1 MSPTYSEYLR
11 LEELLKLQTGIK
23 YDKRKIS
30 NDELHFILVH
40 QNFELWF
47 KLIINELKCT
57 RDILSSAYVEET
69 KLPQAVHHMA
79 RVIET
84 FKLMAQQ
91 WKVMET
97 LEPQDFLN
105 FRDELGTASGF
116 ESFQMR
122 EMESLMGK
130 KWIDGKPA
138 GKDDDSTKSLY
149 EVTCEWLE
157 RTPIQGSTPKSKNDE
172 ENVNNFINN
181 YLKAHKAVYP
191 DTNQEAIDF
200 FDEDPSL
207 RRRRAGL
214 IFIESYRDL
223 PLLAWPRKLISTL
236 IELEESMILWRSSHA
251 RMVERMIGRRIG
263 TGGSSGVD
271 YLDMTTKYRVFI
283 ESYRELPLLAW
294 PRKLISTLI
303 ELEES
308 MILWRSAHARMVERM
323 IGRRIGTGGSS
334 GVDYLDMTTKYRV
347 FIDLWSV
354 RSVLIKKEALP
365 PLQNPD
371 FYEFK
376 GE

>member
-11 LEELLKLQTGIK
+11 LEELLKLQTGVK
-23 YDKRKIS
+23 GGKRSIS

-47 KLIINELKCT
+47 KLIINELRST
-57 RDILSSAYVEET
+57 RDILASDYVEET
-69 KLPQAVHHMA
+69 KLPQAVHHMN

-84 FKLMAQQ
+84 FNLMAQQ

-116 ESFQMR
+116 ESIQMR
-122 EMESLMGK
+122 EMEALMGK

-138 GKDDDSTKSLY
+138 GKDDSNEKSLY
-149 EVTCEWLE
+149 EVTCDWLE
-157 RTPIQGSTPKSKNDE
+157 RTPIQGSTSASPDDE
-172 ENVNNFINN
+172 NQVNGFISE
-181 YLKAHKAVYP
+181 YLAAHKKLYP
-191 DTNQEAIDF
+191 DTHQDAVTF
-200 FDEDPSL
+200 FEEDSSL

-214 IFIESYRDL
+214 
-223 PLLAWPRKLISTL
+223 
-236 IELEESMILWRSSHA
+236 
-251 RMVERMIGRRIG
+251 
-263 TGGSSGVD
+263 
-271 YLDMTTKYRVFI
+271 VFI

>member
-11 LEELLKLQTGIK
+11 LEELLKLQTGVK
-23 YDKRKIS
+23 GGKRSIS

-47 KLIINELKCT
+47 KLIINELRST
-57 RDILSSAYVEET
+57 RDILASDYVEET
-69 KLPQAVHHMA
+69 KLPQAVHHMN

-122 EMESLMGK
+122 EMEALMGK

-138 GKDDDSTKSLY
+138 GKDDSNEKSLY
-149 EVTCEWLE
+149 EVTCDWLQ
-157 RTPIQGSTPKSKNDE
+157 RTPIQGSTSTSPDDE
-172 ENVNNFINN
+172 NQVNGFISE
-181 YLKAHKAVYP
+181 YLAAHKKLYP
-191 DTNQEAIDF
+191 DTHQDAVTF
-200 FDEDPSL
+200 FEEDSSL

-214 IFIESYRDL
+214 
-223 PLLAWPRKLISTL
+223 
-236 IELEESMILWRSSHA
+236 
-251 RMVERMIGRRIG
+251 
-263 TGGSSGVD
+263 
-271 YLDMTTKYRVFI
+271 VFI

>member
-1 MSPTYSEYLR
+1 MSTTYSEYLR
-11 LEELLKLQTGIK
+11 LEELLKLQTGVK
-23 YDKRKIS
+23 GETRQIS

-57 RDILSSAYVEET
+57 RDILSSEYVEET
-69 KLPQAVHHMA
+69 HLPQAVHHMN

-84 FKLMAQQ
+84 FKLMSMQ

-122 EMESLMGK
+122 ELESLMGMK
-130 KWIDGKPA
+130 YIDGKPI
-138 GKDDDSTKSLY
+138 GKENTLDNDSLY
-149 EVTCEWLE
+149 SVTCKWLE
-157 RTPIQGSTPKSKNDE
+157 RTPIQGSTPETSEDKTQI
-172 ENVNNFINN
+172 NNFIND
-181 YLKAHKAVYP
+181 YLGAHKELYP
-191 DTNQEAIDF
+191 DTNQDAIDF
-200 FDEDPSL
+200 FEGDTLL

-214 IFIESYRDL
+214 VFIESYREL

-251 RMVERMIGRRIG
+251 RMVERMIGRR
-263 TGGSSGVD
+263 V
-271 YLDMTTKYRVFI
+271 
-283 ESYRELPLLAW
+283 
-294 PRKLISTLI
+294 
-303 ELEES
+303 
-308 MILWRSAHARMVERM
+308 
-323 IGRRIGTGGSS
+323 GTGGSS

-354 RSVLIKKEALP
+354 RSVLLKKEALP
-365 PLQNPD
+365 TLKNPD

-376 GE
+376 GK

>member
-11 LEELLKLQTGIK
+11 LEELLKLQTGVK
-23 YDKRKIS
+23 GGNKSIS

-47 KLIINELKCT
+47 KLIINELRST
-57 RDILSSAYVEET
+57 RDILASDYVEET
-69 KLPQAVHHMA
+69 KLPQAVHHMN

-84 FKLMAQQ
+84 FHLMAQQ

-116 ESFQMR
+116 ESIQMR
-122 EMESLMGK
+122 EMEALMGK

-138 GKDDDSTKSLY
+138 GKDDSTEKSLY
-149 EVTCEWLE
+149 EVTCDWLE
-157 RTPIQGSTPKSKNDE
+157 RTPIQGSNSENQVND
-172 ENVNNFINN
+172 FISE
-181 YLKAHKAVYP
+181 YLAAHKKLYP
-191 DTNQEAIDF
+191 DTHQDAVTF
-200 FDEDPSL
+200 FEEDSSL

-214 IFIESYRDL
+214 VFIESYREL

-283 ESYRELPLLAW
+283 
-294 PRKLISTLI
+294 
-303 ELEES
+303 
-308 MILWRSAHARMVERM
+308 
-323 IGRRIGTGGSS
+323 
-334 GVDYLDMTTKYRV
+334 
-347 FIDLWSV
+347 DLWSV

-365 PLQNPD
+365 PLKNSD

>member
-11 LEELLKLQTGIK
+11 LEELLKLQTGIDGDEK
-23 YDKRKIS
+23 KLS

-57 RDILSSAYVEET
+57 RDILDSNYVEET
-69 KLPQAVHHMA
+69 SLPQAVHHMT

-84 FKLMAQQ
+84 FKLMSQQ

-130 KWIDGKPA
+130 KWIDGKPI
-138 GKDDDSTKSLY
+138 GKDESTEKSLY
-149 EVTCEWLE
+149 EVTCDWLQ
-157 RTPIQGSTPKSKNDE
+157 RTPIQGSTPDSSNDNE
-172 ENVNNFINN
+172 EVNTFIKQ
-181 YLKAHKAVYP
+181 YIEAHKNLYP
-191 DTNQEAIDF
+191 DTNQEAMDF
-200 FDEDPSL
+200 FEQDSVL

-214 IFIESYRDL
+214 IFIESYREL
-223 PLLAWPRKLISTL
+223 PLLSWPRKLISTL

-251 RMVERMIGRRIG
+251 RMVERI
-263 TGGSSGVD
+263 
-271 YLDMTTKYRVFI
+271 
-283 ESYRELPLLAW
+283 
-294 PRKLISTLI
+294 
-303 ELEES
+303 
-308 MILWRSAHARMVERM
+308 

-354 RSVLIKKEALP
+354 RSILIKKEALP
-365 PLQNPD
+365 ALKNPE
-371 FYEFK
+371 FYGFK

>member
-11 LEELLKLQTGIK
+11 LEELLKLQTGVK
-23 YDKRKIS
+23 GGKRSIS

-47 KLIINELKCT
+47 KLIINELRST
-57 RDILSSAYVEET
+57 RDILASDYVEET
-69 KLPQAVHHMA
+69 KLPQAVHHMN

-84 FKLMAQQ
+84 FHLMAQQ

-116 ESFQMR
+116 ESIQMR
-122 EMESLMGK
+122 EMEALMGK

-138 GKDDDSTKSLY
+138 GKDDSTEKSLY
-149 EVTCEWLE
+149 EVTCDWLE
-157 RTPIQGSTPKSKNDE
+157 RTPIQGSNSENQVND
-172 ENVNNFINN
+172 FISE
-181 YLKAHKAVYP
+181 YLAAHKKLYP
-191 DTNQEAIDF
+191 DTHQDAVTF
-200 FDEDPSL
+200 FEEDSSL

-214 IFIESYRDL
+214 VFIESYREL

-283 ESYRELPLLAW
+283 
-294 PRKLISTLI
+294 
-303 ELEES
+303 
-308 MILWRSAHARMVERM
+308 
-323 IGRRIGTGGSS
+323 
-334 GVDYLDMTTKYRV
+334 
-347 FIDLWSV
+347 DLWSV

-365 PLQNPD
+365 PLKNSD

>member
-11 LEELLKLQTGIK
+11 LEELLKLQTGVK
-23 YDKRKIS
+23 GGKRSIS

-47 KLIINELKCT
+47 KLIINELRST
-57 RDILSSAYVEET
+57 RDILASDYVEET
-69 KLPQAVHHMA
+69 KLPQAVHHMN

-84 FKLMAQQ
+84 FNLMAQQ

-122 EMESLMGK
+122 EMEALMGK

-138 GKDDDSTKSLY
+138 GKDDSNEKSLY
-149 EVTCEWLE
+149 EVTCDWLE
-157 RTPIQGSTPKSKNDE
+157 RTPIQGSTSASPDDE
-172 ENVNNFINN
+172 NQVNGFISE
-181 YLKAHKAVYP
+181 YLAAHKKLYP
-191 DTNQEAIDF
+191 DTHQDAVTF
-200 FDEDPSL
+200 FEEDSSL

-214 IFIESYRDL
+214 
-223 PLLAWPRKLISTL
+223 
-236 IELEESMILWRSSHA
+236 
-251 RMVERMIGRRIG
+251 
-263 TGGSSGVD
+263 
-271 YLDMTTKYRVFI
+271 VFI

-354 RSVLIKKEALP
+354 RSVLIKKEAFP

>member
-1 MSPTYSEYLR
+1 MSPTYGEYLR
-11 LEELLKLQTGIK
+11 IDELLSLQTGLK
-23 YDKRKIS
+23 DDKRKIS

-47 KLIINELKCT
+47 KLVINELKCT
-57 RDILSSAYVEET
+57 RDILASDYVEET
-69 KLPQAVHHMA
+69 SLPQAVHHMT

-84 FKLMAQQ
+84 FKLMSQQ

-122 EMESLMGK
+122 ELESLMGK
-130 KWIDGKPA
+130 KWIDGKPI
-138 GKDDDSTKSLY
+138 GKDESTEKSLY
-149 EVTCEWLE
+149 EVTCDWLQ
-157 RTPIQGSTPKSKNDE
+157 RTPIQGSTPDSSNDNE
-172 ENVNNFINN
+172 EVNTFIKQ
-181 YLKAHKAVYP
+181 YLEAHKNLYP
-191 DTNQEAIDF
+191 DTNQEAMDF
-200 FDEDPSL
+200 FEQDSVL

-214 IFIESYRDL
+214 IFIESYREL
-223 PLLAWPRKLISTL
+223 PLLSWPRKLISTL

-251 RMVERMIGRRIG
+251 RMVERI
-263 TGGSSGVD
+263 
-271 YLDMTTKYRVFI
+271 
-283 ESYRELPLLAW
+283 
-294 PRKLISTLI
+294 
-303 ELEES
+303 
-308 MILWRSAHARMVERM
+308 

-354 RSVLIKKEALP
+354 RSILIKKEALP
-365 PLQNPD
+365 PLKNPE
-371 FYEFK
+371 FYGFK

>member
-11 LEELLKLQTGIK
+11 LEELLKLQTGVK
-23 YDKRKIS
+23 GGKRSIS

-47 KLIINELKCT
+47 KLIINELRST
-57 RDILSSAYVEET
+57 RDILASDYVEET
-69 KLPQAVHHMA
+69 KLPQAVHHMN

-84 FKLMAQQ
+84 FHLMAQQ

-116 ESFQMR
+116 ESIQMR
-122 EMESLMGK
+122 EMEALMGK

-138 GKDDDSTKSLY
+138 GKDDSTEKSLY
-149 EVTCEWLE
+149 EVTCDWLE
-157 RTPIQGSTPKSKNDE
+157 RTPIQGSNSENQVND
-172 ENVNNFINN
+172 FISE
-181 YLKAHKAVYP
+181 YLAAHKKLYP
-191 DTNQEAIDF
+191 DTHQDAVTF
-200 FDEDPSL
+200 FEEDSSL

-214 IFIESYRDL
+214 VFIESYREL

-251 RMVERMIGRRIG
+251 RMVERMIGRR
-263 TGGSSGVD
+263 V
-271 YLDMTTKYRVFI
+271 
-283 ESYRELPLLAW
+283 
-294 PRKLISTLI
+294 
-303 ELEES
+303 
-308 MILWRSAHARMVERM
+308 
-323 IGRRIGTGGSS
+323 GTGGSS

>member
-11 LEELLKLQTGIK
+11 LEELLKLQTGVK
-23 YDKRKIS
+23 DGKRQIS

-47 KLIINELKCT
+47 KLIINELKST
-57 RDILSSAYVEET
+57 RNILASDYVEET
-69 KLPQAVHHMA
+69 KLPQAVHHMN

-122 EMESLMGK
+122 EMEALMGK

-138 GKDDDSTKSLY
+138 GKDDFNKKSLY
-149 EVTCEWLE
+149 EVTCDWLE
-157 RTPIQGSTPKSKNDE
+157 RTPIQGSNPASSDDE
-172 ENVNNFINN
+172 NQVNTFISE
-181 YLKAHKAVYP
+181 YLGAHKKLYP
-191 DTNQEAIDF
+191 DTHQDAVTF
-200 FDEDPSL
+200 FGEDSSL

-214 IFIESYRDL
+214 VFIESYREL
-223 PLLAWPRKLISTL
+223 PLLAWPRKLVSTL

-251 RMVERMIGRRIG
+251 RMVERMIGRR
-263 TGGSSGVD
+263 V
-271 YLDMTTKYRVFI
+271 
-283 ESYRELPLLAW
+283 
-294 PRKLISTLI
+294 
-303 ELEES
+303 
-308 MILWRSAHARMVERM
+308 
-323 IGRRIGTGGSS
+323 GTGGSS

-365 PLQNPD
+365 PLKNPD

>member
-11 LEELLKLQTGIK
+11 LEELLKLQTGVK
-23 YDKRKIS
+23 GGKRSIS

-47 KLIINELKCT
+47 KLIINELRST
-57 RDILSSAYVEET
+57 RDILASDYVEET
-69 KLPQAVHHMA
+69 KLPQAVHHMN

-84 FKLMAQQ
+84 FNLMAQQ

-122 EMESLMGK
+122 EMEALMGK

-138 GKDDDSTKSLY
+138 GKDDSNEKSLY
-149 EVTCEWLE
+149 EVTCDWLE
-157 RTPIQGSTPKSKNDE
+157 RTPIQGSNSENQVNDFNSE
-172 ENVNNFINN
+172 
-181 YLKAHKAVYP
+181 YLAAHKKLYPETHQDAV
-191 DTNQEAIDF
+191 TF
-200 FDEDPSL
+200 FEEDSSL

-214 IFIESYRDL
+214 
-223 PLLAWPRKLISTL
+223 
-236 IELEESMILWRSSHA
+236 
-251 RMVERMIGRRIG
+251 
-263 TGGSSGVD
+263 
-271 YLDMTTKYRVFI
+271 VFI

>member
-11 LEELLKLQTGIK
+11 LEELLKLQTGVK
-23 YDKRKIS
+23 GGKRSIS

-47 KLIINELKCT
+47 KLIINELRST
-57 RDILSSAYVEET
+57 RDILASDYVEET
-69 KLPQAVHHMA
+69 KLPQAVHHMN

-84 FKLMAQQ
+84 FNLMAQQ

-122 EMESLMGK
+122 EMEALMGK

-138 GKDDDSTKSLY
+138 GKDDYNEKSLY
-149 EVTCEWLE
+149 EVTCDWLE
-157 RTPIQGSTPKSKNDE
+157 RTPIQGSTSASPDDE
-172 ENVNNFINN
+172 NQVNGFISE
-181 YLKAHKAVYP
+181 YLAAHKKLYP
-191 DTNQEAIDF
+191 DTHQDAVTF
-200 FDEDPSL
+200 FEEDSSL

-214 IFIESYRDL
+214 
-223 PLLAWPRKLISTL
+223 
-236 IELEESMILWRSSHA
+236 
-251 RMVERMIGRRIG
+251 
-263 TGGSSGVD
+263 
-271 YLDMTTKYRVFI
+271 VFI

>member
-11 LEELLKLQTGIK
+11 LEELLKLQTGIDG
-23 YDKRKIS
+23 DKKKLS

-57 RDILSSAYVEET
+57 RDILDSNYVEET
-69 KLPQAVHHMA
+69 SLPQAVHHMT

-130 KWIDGKPA
+130 KWIDGKPI
-138 GKDDDSTKSLY
+138 GKDESTEKSLY
-149 EVTCEWLE
+149 EVTCDWLE
-157 RTPIQGSTPKSKNDE
+157 RTPIQGSTADSSNDNE
-172 ENVNNFINN
+172 EVNAFIKQ
-181 YLKAHKAVYP
+181 YLEAHKKLYP

-200 FDEDPSL
+200 FEQDSVL

-214 IFIESYRDL
+214 IFIESYREL
-223 PLLAWPRKLISTL
+223 PLLSWPRKLISTL

-251 RMVERMIGRRIG
+251 RMVERI
-263 TGGSSGVD
+263 
-271 YLDMTTKYRVFI
+271 
-283 ESYRELPLLAW
+283 
-294 PRKLISTLI
+294 
-303 ELEES
+303 
-308 MILWRSAHARMVERM
+308 

-354 RSVLIKKEALP
+354 RSILIKKDSLP
-365 PLQNPD
+365 TLKNPE

-376 GE
+376 GD